1 MRWKSL
7 LVVLQILA
15 VGGLLFISI
24 GDSVLPDPWGEA
36 SFRSRRN
43 VTQFLA
49 DLFPDWEPKDP
60 SQRTKE
66 AIDQQEQNQ

>member
-1 MRWKSL
+1 MRWKTIKTILS
-7 LVVLQILA
+7 ILA

-24 GDSVLPDPWGEA
+24 GDSILPDPWGEA
-36 SFRSRRN
+36 SLRTRKN

-49 DLFPDWEPKDP
+49 GLFPDWEPKDP

>member
-1 MRWKSL
+1 MRWKTL
-7 LVVLQILA
+7 KIVLQILA
-15 VGGLLFISI
+15 VGGLLFIAI
-24 GDSVLPDPWGEA
+24 GDSILPDPFAEA
-36 SFRSRRN
+36 SLKTRNN